1 MTAGSDGPTGA
12 GAAPSDGWAPGAAVS
27 PGGRAP
33 ASGPPITR
41 TELAAVL
48 TRELLDGTMRPG
60 SMLPSERQL
69 AERFGVSRPLV
80 REVLRGMQERGLIE
94 VVPGRGAFVTPPGV
108 MAGMRPMDAI
118 YRRRSATPRHLVFA
132 RTMLEEQAASLAA
145 TTATREDLAAMERA
159 LTSFDQAT
167 TLLERARSDIA
178 FHFLVA
184 RASHNPV
191 IETMFASIAGMVFEL
206 ILRSLDD
213 ERTVRLGAPYHHELH
228 AAIRNQDPV
237 AAAQAAH
244 AHLQVAQHT
253 YGQDMDKLLDT
264 IARDR
269 LERFFGR
276 TVNLDEVI
284 SAAINEFV
292 QPY

>member
-1 MTAGSDGPTGA
+1 MSTR
-12 GAAPSDGWAPGAAVS
+12 AVT
-27 PGGRAP
+27 RARLG
-33 ASGPPITR
+33 GPPISR
-41 TELAAVL
+41 AQLGAQL

-60 SMLPSERQL
+60 SMLPSERAL
-69 AERFGVSRPLV
+69 AERFAVSRPLV

-94 VVPGRGAFVTPPGV
+94 VIPGRGAFVTRPSA

-118 YRRRSATPRHLVFA
+118 YRRRSATPRHLVSA
-132 RTMLEEQAASLAA
+132 RAMLEQHAAALAAASA
-145 TTATREDLAAMERA
+145 TSDDLAAMDRA
-159 LTSFDQAT
+159 LTSFDAAT
-167 TLLERARSDIA
+167 GLLERARSDIA

-206 ILRSLDD
+206 MLRSLDD
-213 ERTVRLGAPYHHELH
+213 PETVALGAPYHHKLY
-228 AAIRNQDPV
+228 AAIRDRDAE
-237 AAAQAAH
+237 AASRAAFG
-244 AHLQVAQHT
+244 HLQVAQHT
-253 YGQDMDKLLDT
+253 YGQDMEELLDT

-284 SAAINEFV
+284 SAAIEEFLEH
-292 QPY
+292 

>member
-1 MTAGSDGPTGA
+1 
-12 GAAPSDGWAPGAAVS
+12 
-27 PGGRAP
+27 
-33 ASGPPITR
+33 
-41 TELAAVL
+41 
-48 TRELLDGTMRPG
+48 
-60 SMLPSERQL
+60 MLPSERQL

-94 VVPGRGAFVTPPGV
+94 VVPGRGAFVTRPGV

-132 RTMLEEQAASLAA
+132 RTMLEEQAAGLAA
-145 TTATREDLAAMERA
+145 EAATDEDLAAMERA
-159 LTSFDQAT
+159 LQSFDRAT
-167 TLLERARSDIA
+167 SLLERARSDIA

-206 ILRSLDD
+206 MLRSLDD
-213 ERTVRLGAPYHHELH
+213 PATVRLGAPYHHALH
-228 AAIRNQDPV
+228 AAIRDRDP
-237 AAAQAAH
+237 AAAALAAH
-244 AHLQVAQHT
+244 DHLQVAQHT
-253 YGQDMDKLLDT
+253 YGQDMDELLDT

-284 SAAINEFV
+284 GAAIEEFGR
-292 QPY
+292 P